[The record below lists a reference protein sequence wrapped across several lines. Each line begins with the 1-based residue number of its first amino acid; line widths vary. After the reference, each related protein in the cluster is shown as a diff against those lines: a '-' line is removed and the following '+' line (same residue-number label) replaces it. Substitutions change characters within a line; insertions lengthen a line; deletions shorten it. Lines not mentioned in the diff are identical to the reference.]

1 MLCFI
6 APILKER
13 SINSMLTYKGYSGH
27 FELDFEAE
35 IIFGYVKDIRSVV
48 TFQGDNVAEA
58 KQAFYDSVD
67 DYLEFCQE
75 LGKEPDQPNLLEVV
89 LEPA

>member
-1 MLCFI
+1 ML
-6 APILKER
+6 
-13 SINSMLTYKGYSGH
+13 SYKGYSGQC
-27 FELDFEAE
+27 EVDFEAG
-35 IIFGYVKDIRSVV
+35 IIFGRVSGIRDVV

-75 LGKEPDQPNLLEVV
+75 RGKEPDRPRLEA
-89 LEPA
+89 LAEPA

>member
-1 MLCFI
+1 
-6 APILKER
+6 
-13 SINSMLTYKGYSGH
+13 MLTYKDYSGYC
-27 FELDFEAE
+27 EIDFEAE
-35 IIFGYVKDIRSVV
+35 ILFGRVSGIRDVV

-75 LGKEPDQPNLLEVV
+75 LGKEPNQPIAEAVA
-89 LEPA
+89 EPA

>member
-1 MLCFI
+1 MI
-6 APILKER
+6 KP
-13 SINSMLTYKGYSGH
+13 MLTYKGYTGH
-27 FELDFEAE
+27 CEIDFEAG
-35 IIFGYVKDIRSVV
+35 IIFGRVGDIRAIV

-75 LGKEPDQPNLLEVV
+75 RGKEPDRPLTTNSRSIV
-89 LEPA
+89 